1 MQAIL
6 SSGASVELRNQAID
20 RTSPALPIHN
30 EETQMCA
37 TVPEIQGTTRDVATH
52 KVKEAAKVIGGPCIT
67 EVIPLE
73 NASALADEV
82 SAGITGY
89 CIML

>member
-6 SSGASVELRNQAID
+6 SSGASVELRNQAVD
-20 RTSPALPIHN
+20 RTSPALPAQN
-30 EETQMCA
+30 DETQLCA

-73 NASALADEV
+73 NASALADV
-82 SAGITGY
+82 RSVVVTGY